1 MAKSKVYFA
10 ANGATN
16 WAESK
21 VAKAQE
27 LFYLAGFDKK
37 IAVGDDVAIK
47 IHFGEWN
54 RSACLRPEDV
64 ACIVEEVKKCGGK
77 PFVCDSTTLTYH
89 LFNSRFDE
97 LHAMQSCY
105 RHGFN
110 PNSLGCPVILID
122 GWIGHDDVRVDIPE
136 GNILKETYIGRALA
150 CADVLIDLAHAKG
163 HPITSFGGAIKNL
176 GIGAQSKRGKYA
188 THLAMWG
195 DPETAIGYPLVNA
208 QNCGGTSCKWSK
220 LCEDGCP
227 ENAITIS
234 DKGIDFSYEKC
245 RLCYSCQVTCLFTGE
260 STIGFRDD
268 YFPYAQIAMSDAAL
282 GCLKTF
288 HPDKI
293 AFMTYIQ
300 DVAPECDC
308 FPWSGINIV
317 PDIGIIAGTDIVAMD
332 ACCLDMIDA
341 APNQPGS
348 RADSLGLKPGDDKFK
363 AINLVTP
370 RIQLRAAEKAGM
382 GSMDYELITYEAV
395 LTPENMGKAQ
405 IEQTPTTLILRKHF
419 KTGGHLLNDVPGVLP
434 FKRAA
439 FVEGAWKEFAEA
451 SSEAA
456 STKE

>member
-1 MAKSKVYFA
+1 MAKSKLYFA

-16 WAESK
+16 WAESR
-21 VAKAQE
+21 VAKAKE

-37 IAVGDDVAIK
+37 IKPGDDVAIK

-54 RSACLRPEDV
+54 RNACLRPEDV

-89 LFNSRFDE
+89 LFSSRYDE
-97 LHAMQSCY
+97 LHAMKSCY

-136 GNILKETYIGRALA
+136 GIILKETYIGRALA

-176 GIGAQSKRGKYA
+176 GIGGQSKRGKYC
-188 THLAMWG
+188 THMAMWG
-195 DPETAIGYPLVNA
+195 DPSDAIGYPLVNA
-208 QNCGGTSCKWSK
+208 QNCGGTSCKWHK

-227 ENAITIS
+227 ESAIKITA
-234 DKGIDFSYEKC
+234 KGLEFDYSKC

-288 HPDKI
+288 DPGKVGVM
-293 AFMTYIQ
+293 AYIQ

-308 FPWSGINIV
+308 FPWSGISIV
-317 PDIGIIAGTDIVAMD
+317 PDIGILAGEDVVAMD
-332 ACCLDMIDA
+332 TACCDLIDA
-341 APNQPGS
+341 APNAPGS

-370 RIQLRAAEKAGM
+370 RIQLRSGQKIGM
-382 GSMDYELITYEAV
+382 GTMDYELITYEAV
-395 LTPENMGKAQ
+395 LTPENMGKHQ
-405 IEQTPTTLILRKHF
+405 IEQQPTTLHLRQHF
-419 KTGGHLLNDVPGVLP
+419 KTGGHILNDVAGVLP
-434 FKRAA
+434 FKRAKL
-439 FVEGAWKEFAEA
+439 VEGSWKQFAEA
-451 SSEAA
+451 GSEAA
-456 STKE
+456 GTK